1 MIPQQITCE
10 QAYWL
15 ALARAPGVGPITFA
29 RLLQHFGHPQAVL
42 TAHVHQWQQL
52 GLKGE
57 LVHYLQQPDWHAVEK
72 DLAWLAQPKNHLL
85 TWQHPQ
91 YPARLRDI
99 HDPPPVLFVH
109 GDCTLLGS
117 AQLAMVGTRNPSRD
131 GERTAFEFAHYLSET
146 QLTITS
152 GLALGID
159 AASHRG
165 ALQDKGYTIAIAGT
179 GLDRVY
185 PAQHRQLAHQIAET
199 GALVSEF
206 PPGTPPRASH
216 FPRRNRII
224 SGLTLGTLVVEAPL
238 HSGALYTAQQAI
250 EQGREVFAVPG
261 SIHNPLVKGC
271 HKLIKEGAK
280 LVETAAD
287 IIEDLWIQVPAT
299 TQLLKEYAQEA
310 LLTQTPTHT
319 QETLELE
326 DEYGQLLKHLC
337 GQPTSVDH
345 LVELSGLT
353 AEAVSSMLLILEL
366 RGLVTAQAGGLY
378 TRLS

>member
-1 MIPQQITCE
+1 LISQQITCE

-29 RLLQHFGHPQAVL
+29 RLLQHFGDPQAVL
-42 TAHVHQWQQL
+42 AAHVHQWQQL

-57 LVHYLQQPDWHAVEK
+57 LVHYLQQPDWHAVER

-91 YPARLRDI
+91 YPPRLRDI

-109 GDCTLLGS
+109 GDCALLGS

-131 GERTAFEFAHYLSET
+131 GERTAFEFAQYLSET

-165 ALQDKGYTIAIAGT
+165 ALQSKGYTIAIAGT

-224 SGLTLGTLVVEAPL
+224 SGLSLGTLVVEAPL
-238 HSGALYTAQQAI
+238 HSGALYTAQQAL

-310 LLTQTPTHT
+310 RLTPTHT

-326 DEYGQLLKHLC
+326 DEYAQLLKHLC

-378 TRLS
+378 ARLS